1 MILRNGILIHDF
13 DLCKFFHSVL
23 FLSNIDRQ
31 KISYGILI
39 IICNKKGETLNTTNI
54 ILKQK

>member
-1 MILRNGILIHDF
+1 MILRNGILIHDI

-31 KISYGILI
+31 TISYGILT
-39 IICNKKGETLNTTNI
+39 IICKRKGEILNTTNI